1 MIKFNK
7 KTIYFKTLNLLSK
20 YKIICIVYLAIVC
33 LIYPVFFFLTDYKTK
48 IYNLN
53 TNYVDLLTVSNNEI
67 LNIIHLNKKINNG
80 IQYQLELINIGVSI
94 NCSLIEYKNNCVLK
108 VKNWTLEKNKL
119 IQNIIINSHT
129 KVINA
134 VKEQFEDRI
143 NLLDAGL
150 RNSKAF
156 EGLLDDYVNLIE
168 NQEANFEKL
177 EDELEL
183 KLKVTEYSERTK
195 KDLLILKKDLLTLIH
210 IIKKLD
216 IFKKNISMS
225 YSNDFENIKFSS
237 FENYSFKKHILSII
251 LGSGLLFFGLLTALI

>member
-33 LIYPVFFFLTDYKTK
+33 LIYPVFFFLTEYKTK

-53 TNYVDLLTVSNNEI
+53 TNYVDLLTVSNNEN
-67 LNIIHLNKKINNG
+67 LNIIHLNKKINYG

-129 KVINA
+129 KVINDI
-134 VKEQFEDRI
+134 KDEIKDQI
-143 NLLDAGL
+143 NLLDYEIE
-150 RNSKAF
+150 NSKAI
-156 EGLLDDYVNLIE
+156 EALLDDYMNLTENDVVDFENLI
-168 NQEANFEKL
+168 N
-177 EDELEL
+177 ELEL
-183 KLKVTEYSERTK
+183 RSMVTGYSEKTK
-195 KDLLILKKDLLTLIH
+195 RNLLMLTRV
-210 IIKKLD
+210 IKNLNL
-216 IFKKNISMS
+216 FQKNITMS

>member
-53 TNYVDLLTVSNNEI
+53 TNYVDLLTVSNNAN

-129 KVINA
+129 KVINDI
-134 VKEQFEDRI
+134 KDEIKDQI
-143 NLLDAGL
+143 NLLDYEIE
-150 RNSKAF
+150 NSKA
-156 EGLLDDYVNLIE
+156 IE
-168 NQEANFEKL
+168 ALL
-177 EDELEL
+177 EDYMNLTENDVVDFENLVKELEL
-183 KLKVTEYSERTK
+183 RSKVTGYSEKTK
-195 KDLLILKKDLLTLIH
+195 RNLLMLTRV
-210 IIKKLD
+210 IKNLNL
-216 IFKKNISMS
+216 FQKNITMS
-225 YSNDFENIKFSS
+225 YSNVFENTKFSL
-237 FENYSFKKHILSII
+237 FENYSFSKHILSII
-251 LGSGLLFFGLLTALI
+251 LGSGLLFFGLLTALV